1 MGKTRAPFKNIR
13 ETKGTF
19 HAKVGSVRDR
29 NGIDLTEAEDNKK
42 WQEYTDEL
50 YKKRSP

>member
-50 YKKRSP
+50 CKKRSP